1 MRSIKNNIR
10 WLVVAGVAVM
20 LLFALASCAGESG
33 PAGSAGS
40 AGPAGPAGPDG
51 PTGTA
56 GPAGSAGPAGAMGA
70 AGPVGTDT
78 CSQCHN
84 DTTLIYSKSVQSATT
99 THQTGRGWYYA
110 GGRAGCAA
118 CHGSEGFQE
127 MVATGAQPGAALPED
142 IHNPS
147 PPNCRTCHQIHE
159 TYTEADFALR
169 TTAPVTL
176 LASGETFDRGA
187 GNLCAACHQPR
198 RLGPEEG
205 GGDYEITSTHWG
217 PHHGPQSAVLL
228 GISAYGVPDT
238 TSIHYTLVEEG
249 CPVCHVAN
257 GDHTF
262 APSTAGCQDCHAE
275 LDTLDRNG
283 VQTEIK
289 ALLDELEG
297 LLLDAGLL
305 ELSVDEEGEWVEL
318 TPTLGITGYEHTG
331 VHPNPGIYSEEQAG
345 AAWNYMIVA
354 EDNSLGVHNP
364 SWVKAILVKSIELMQ

>member
-1 MRSIKNNIR
+1 MSSIKTNIR

-20 LLFALASCAGESG
+20 LLFAVASCAGDPGETG
-33 PAGSAGS
+33 PVGSAGS
-40 AGPAGPAGPDG
+40 AGPAGPAGP
-51 PTGTA
+51 TGTA
-56 GPAGSAGPAGAMGA
+56 GSAGSVGPAGAMGA
-70 AGPVGTDT
+70 TGPVGTDT

-99 THQTGRGWYYA
+99 VHQTGRGWSYA
-110 GGRAGCAA
+110 GGRADCTA
-118 CHGSEGFQE
+118 CHSSEGFQE
-127 MVATGAQPGAALPED
+127 MVATGIGIED
-142 IHNPS
+142 FESATPNPS
-147 PPNCRTCHQIHE
+147 PQNCRTCHQIHT

-176 LASGETFDRGA
+176 IASGETFDRGA
-187 GNLCAACHQPR
+187 GNLCASCHQPR
-198 RLGPEEG
+198 RTGPEEG

-217 PHHGPQSAVLL
+217 PHHGPQSTVLL
-228 GISAYGVPDT
+228 GISAYGVPDAK
-238 TSIHYTLVEEG
+238 SIHYTLVEEG
-249 CPVCHVAN
+249 CPVCHMAN
-257 GDHTF
+257 DNHTL
-262 APSTAGCQDCHAE
+262 AASTAGCQDCHDG

-289 ALLDELEG
+289 ALFDELEG

-305 ELSVDEEGEWVEL
+305 ALSVDEEGEWVEL
-318 TPTLGITGYEHTG
+318 TPVLGVTGYEHTG

-354 EDNSLGVHNP
+354 EDNSFGVHNP